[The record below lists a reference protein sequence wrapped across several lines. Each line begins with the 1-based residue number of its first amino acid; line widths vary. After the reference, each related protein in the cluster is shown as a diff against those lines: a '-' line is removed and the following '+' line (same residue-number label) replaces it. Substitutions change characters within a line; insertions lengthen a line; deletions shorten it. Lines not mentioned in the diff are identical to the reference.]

1 MPRLVDLCAALAIAA
16 ATAAPAAASD
26 KFWHGFANVGEIG
39 IPLAA
44 GGISLFENDR
54 AGLIELAETGALT
67 VAATEALKYSVKEQR
82 PNGGEHSFPSAHTS
96 IAFAGAGYLDV
107 RYGWRVG
114 LPFEALAAVVGF
126 ARVHTRDHHWYDA
139 VAGAAIGE
147 GSAHLFTRHLNRTT
161 RLTAYGDSSGG
172 GLQFAT
178 RF

>member
-1 MPRLVDLCAALAIAA
+1 MPRLAPLCTAVAIIALAAV
-16 ATAAPAAASD
+16 PAAASD
-26 KFWHGFANVGEIG
+26 KFWHSFADFGEIG

-44 GGISLFENDR
+44 GGISLYENDR
-54 AGLIELAETGALT
+54 AGLIELAETGTLA
-67 VAATEALKYSVKEQR
+67 VGVTEALKYSVKEQR
-82 PNGGEHSFPSAHTS
+82 PNGGPHSFPSAHTS
-96 IAFAGAGYLDV
+96 IAFAGAGYLDA

-147 GSAHLFTRHLNRTT
+147 GSAHLFTRRLNRTT

>member
-1 MPRLVDLCAALAIAA
+1 MKRFALLV
-16 ATAAPAAASD
+16 ATAVILSNSPAAASD
-26 KFWHGFANVGEIG
+26 KFWHSVADIGEIG

-44 GGISLFENDR
+44 GGISLYEHDR
-54 AGLIELAETGALT
+54 TGLIELAETGALA
-67 VAATEALKYSVKEQR
+67 VGVTEALKYSVNERR

-96 IAFAGAGYLDV
+96 IAFAGAGYLDA
-107 RYGWRVG
+107 RYGWKVG
-114 LPFEALAAVVGF
+114 LPFEVLATVVGF

-147 GSAHLFTRHLNRTT
+147 GSAHLFTRRLNKTT

-172 GLQFAT
+172 GVQFAT